1 MERIVEIPDNIK
13 RTKVEPFGMA
23 SLTGWPVREEIVR
36 CRDCQGFV
44 SNATTDEYP
53 HFCTKLGIDLKDG
66 NGFCAWGE
74 RRG

>member
-1 MERIVEIPDNIK
+1 MERIVEIPDSVK

-36 CRDCQGFV
+36 CKDCKRY
-44 SNATTDEYP
+44 SNTSSEYIQWCARAEL
-53 HFCTKLGIDLKDG
+53 CTEP

-74 RRG
+74 RRGQLP